1 MARRRAPQPMGLL
14 GLLTRLSD
22 EIRARQPEFRQDT
35 LGTGFLKKL
44 YMTKQQRLRILRWL
58 SYSLSCLAALLI
70 QDNILSRLPIMGAC
84 IDLPAAVILL
94 ITVIEGTES
103 GSIFVLLASTLYY
116 FTGSAPGPY
125 VVALMTVFGIGATL
139 FRQAYWHRSQGAIL
153 LCACMALMLYEVGT
167 FGGAIFMKLTR
178 WDRIGR
184 FLLSGL
190 YGCVLMVPLYPL
202 MHKFGS
208 IGGHT
213 WKE

>member
-1 MARRRAPQPMGLL
+1 MARRRAPQPRS
-14 GLLTRLSD
+14 LLTRLID
-22 EIRARQPEFRQDT
+22 EIRARQPEFRQDS
-35 LGTGFLKKL
+35 LGTNFLKKL
-44 YMTKQQRLRILRWL
+44 YMTKQQRLRLLRWM
-58 SYSLSCLAALLI
+58 SYALSCLVALLI
-70 QDNILSRLPIMGAC
+70 QDDILSRIPIWGAC

-103 GSIFVLLASTLYY
+103 GSVFVLLASTVYY

-125 VVALMTVFGIGATL
+125 TVAAMTIFGIGATL
-139 FRQAYWHRSQGAIL
+139 FRQLYWHRSRGAIL
-153 LCACMALMLYEVGT
+153 LCACIALMLYEVAT
-167 FGGAIFMKLTR
+167 FGGAMFMELTR
-178 WDRIGR
+178 WDRFGM

-190 YGCVLMVPLYPL
+190 YGCVVMIPLFPL

>member
-70 QDNILSRLPIMGAC
+70 QDNVLSRLPIMGAC

-139 FRQAYWHRSQGAIL
+139 FRQAYWHRSRGAIL
-153 LCACMALMLYEVGT
+153 LCACCALMLYEIGT

-184 FLLSGL
+184 FLLSGI
-190 YGCVLMVPLYPL
+190 YGCALMIPLYPL

>member
-1 MARRRAPQPMGLL
+1 MARRRAPQSMGLL

-139 FRQAYWHRSQGAIL
+139 FRQAYWHRSRGAIL
-153 LCACMALMLYEVGT
+153 LCACCALMLYEIGT

-184 FLLSGL
+184 FLLSGI
-190 YGCVLMVPLYPL
+190 YGCALMIPLYPL

>member
-1 MARRRAPQPMGLL
+1 MARRRAPQPR
-14 GLLTRLSD
+14 GLLTRLVD
-22 EIRARQPEFRQDT
+22 EIRARQPEFRQDS

-44 YMTKQQRLRILRWL
+44 YMTKQQRLRILRWG
-58 SYSLSCLAALLI
+58 SYVLSCLVALLI
-70 QDNILSRLPIMGAC
+70 QDDILSRLPIMGAC

-103 GSIFVLLASTLYY
+103 GSIFVLLASTIYY

-125 VVALMTVFGIGATL
+125 VVAFMTVLGIGATL
-139 FRQAYWHRSQGAIL
+139 FRQVFWHRSRGAIL
-153 LCACMALMLYEVGT
+153 LCACIALMLYEIGT
-167 FGGAIFMKLTR
+167 FGGAIFMGLTR
-178 WDRIGR
+178 WDRLGK

>member
-1 MARRRAPQPMGLL
+1 MARRRPPQPRS
-14 GLLTRLSD
+14 LLTRLID
-22 EIRARQPEFRQDT
+22 EIRARQPEFRQDS
-35 LGTGFLKKL
+35 LGTNFLKKL
-44 YMTKQQRLRILRWL
+44 YMTKQQRLRLLRWM
-58 SYSLSCLAALLI
+58 SYILSCLAALLI
-70 QDNILSRLPIMGAC
+70 QDDILSRIPIWGAC

-103 GSIFVLLASTLYY
+103 GSVFVLLASTLYY

-125 VVALMTVFGIGATL
+125 TVAAMTVFGVVATI
-139 FRQAYWHRSQGAIL
+139 FRQLYWHRSRGAIL
-153 LCACMALMLYEVGT
+153 LCACCALMLYEITT
-167 FGGAIFMKLTR
+167 FGGAIFMELTR
-178 WDRIGR
+178 WDRFGM

-190 YGCVLMVPLYPL
+190 YGCIVMVPLYPL

>member
-1 MARRRAPQPMGLL
+1 MARRRAPQPR
-14 GLLTRLSD
+14 GLLTRLID
-22 EIRARQPEFRQDT
+22 EIRARQPEFRQDS

-44 YMTKQQRLRILRWL
+44 YMTKQQRLRILRWG
-58 SYSLSCLAALLI
+58 SYVLSCLVALLI
-70 QDNILSRLPIMGAC
+70 QDDILSRLPIMGAC

-103 GSIFVLLASTLYY
+103 GSIFVLIASTLYY

-125 VVALMTVFGIGATL
+125 VVALMTVFGVGAAL
-139 FRQAYWHRSQGAIL
+139 FRQAYWHRSRGAIL

-190 YGCVLMVPLYPL
+190 YGCALMIPLYPL

>member
-139 FRQAYWHRSQGAIL
+139 FRQAYWHRSRGAIL

-167 FGGAIFMKLTR
+167 FGGAIFMELTR

-190 YGCVLMVPLYPL
+190 YGCALMVPLYPL

>member
-1 MARRRAPQPMGLL
+1 MARRRAPQPR
-14 GLLTRLSD
+14 GLLTRLID
-22 EIRARQPEFRQDT
+22 EIRARQPEFRQDS

-44 YMTKQQRLRILRWL
+44 YMTKQQRLRILRWG
-58 SYSLSCLAALLI
+58 SYVLSCLVALLI
-70 QDNILSRLPIMGAC
+70 QDDILSRLPIWGAC

-103 GSIFVLLASTLYY
+103 GSLFVLLASTIYY

-125 VVALMTVFGIGATL
+125 VVAAMTIFGIGATL
-139 FRQAYWHRSQGAIL
+139 FRQLYWHRSRGAIL
-153 LCACMALMLYEVGT
+153 LCACIALMLYEVAT
-167 FGGAIFMKLTR
+167 FGGAMFMKLTR
-178 WDRIGR
+178 WDRFGM

-190 YGCVLMVPLYPL
+190 YGCAVMIPLFPL

>member
-139 FRQAYWHRSQGAIL
+139 FRQAYWHRSRGAIL

-190 YGCVLMVPLYPL
+190 YGCALMVPLYPL

>member
-1 MARRRAPQPMGLL
+1 MARRRAPQPR
-14 GLLTRLSD
+14 GLLTRLID
-22 EIRARQPEFRQDT
+22 EIRARQPEFRQDS

-44 YMTKQQRLRILRWL
+44 YMTKQQRLRILRWG
-58 SYSLSCLAALLI
+58 SYVLSCLVALLI
-70 QDNILSRLPIMGAC
+70 QDDILSRLPIMGAC

-125 VVALMTVFGIGATL
+125 VVAFMTVLGIGATL
-139 FRQAYWHRSQGAIL
+139 FRQVFWHRSRGAIL
-153 LCACMALMLYEVGT
+153 LCACIALMLYEIGT
-167 FGGAIFMKLTR
+167 FGGAIFMGLTR
-178 WDRIGR
+178 WDRLGK

-190 YGCVLMVPLYPL
+190 YGCILMVPLYPL

>member
-1 MARRRAPQPMGLL
+1 MARKRAPQPRS
-14 GLLTRLSD
+14 LLTRLID
-22 EIRARQPEFRQDT
+22 EIRSRQPEFRQDS

-44 YMTKQQRLRILRWL
+44 YMTRRQRLRLLRWG
-58 SYSLSCLAALLI
+58 SYILSCLAALLI

-139 FRQAYWHRSQGAIL
+139 FRQAYWHRSRGAIL
-153 LCACMALMLYEVGT
+153 LCACIALMLYEIGT
-167 FGGAIFMKLTR
+167 FGGALFMKLTR

-190 YGCVLMVPLYPL
+190 YGCALMIPLYPL

>member
-1 MARRRAPQPMGLL
+1 MARRRAPQPRS
-14 GLLTRLSD
+14 LLTRLID
-22 EIRARQPEFRQDT
+22 EIRARQPEFRQDS
-35 LGTGFLKKL
+35 LGTNFLKKL
-44 YMTKQQRLRILRWL
+44 YMTKQQRLRLLRWM
-58 SYSLSCLAALLI
+58 SYVLSCLVALLI
-70 QDNILSRLPIMGAC
+70 QDDILSRIPIWGAC

-103 GSIFVLLASTLYY
+103 GGLFVLLASTVYY

-125 VVALMTVFGIGATL
+125 VVAAMTIFGIGATL
-139 FRQAYWHRSQGAIL
+139 FRQLFWHRSRSAIL
-153 LCACMALMLYEVGT
+153 LCACIALMLYEVAT
-167 FGGAIFMKLTR
+167 FGGAMFMELTR
-178 WDRIGR
+178 WDRFGM

-190 YGCVLMVPLYPL
+190 YGCVVMIPLFPL

>member
-58 SYSLSCLAALLI
+58 SYSLSCLTALLI

-139 FRQAYWHRSQGAIL
+139 FRQAYWHRSRGAIL
-153 LCACMALMLYEVGT
+153 LCACIALMLYEIGT
-167 FGGAIFMKLTR
+167 FGGAIFMGLTR
-178 WDRIGR
+178 WDRLGVFITTG
-184 FLLSGL
+184 LLSIA
-190 YGCVLMVPLYPL
+190 VMIPL
-202 MHKFGS
+202 
-208 IGGHT
+208 
-213 WKE
+213 

>member
-44 YMTKQQRLRILRWL
+44 YMTKQQRLRILRWG
-58 SYSLSCLAALLI
+58 SYVLSCLVALLI
-70 QDNILSRLPIMGAC
+70 QDDILSRLPIMGAC

-125 VVALMTVFGIGATL
+125 VVAFMTVLGIGATL
-139 FRQAYWHRSQGAIL
+139 FRQVFWHRSRGAIL
-153 LCACMALMLYEVGT
+153 LCACIALMLYEIGT
-167 FGGAIFMKLTR
+167 FGGAIFMGLTR
-178 WDRIGR
+178 WDRLGK

>member
-1 MARRRAPQPMGLL
+1 MAKRRAPQPRN
-14 GLLTRLSD
+14 LLTRLID
-22 EIRARQPEFRQDT
+22 EIRARQPEFRQDS

-44 YMTKQQRLRILRWL
+44 YLTKQQRLRLLRWG
-58 SYSLSCLAALLI
+58 SYILSCLVALLI
-70 QDNILSRLPIMGAC
+70 QDDILSRIPIWGAC

-103 GSIFVLLASTLYY
+103 GSVFVLLASTIYY

-125 VVALMTVFGIGATL
+125 VVAAMTIFGVGATL
-139 FRQAYWHRSQGAIL
+139 FRQLCWHRSRSTIL
-153 LCACMALMLYEVGT
+153 LCACIALMLYEVAT

-178 WDRIGR
+178 WDRFGR
-184 FLLSGL
+184 SMLSGL
-190 YGCVLMVPLYPL
+190 YGCIVMIPLYPL